1 MDNNEN
7 IQNTIPIKIILVGS
21 INVGKT
27 SLVTRYATGK
37 FHEISKSTKN
47 CSYISKTKK
56 INGKNYE
63 IRLWDTAG
71 QEKYKSVT
79 KIFIKDANIA
89 ILVFAID
96 NEKSFEDLKD
106 WLQII
111 KNVNDEN
118 LIFGIAANKSDLK
131 IENNFDE
138 KAKNFAKN
146 IGGIL
151 KKTSAIIENGGFE
164 ELLDELIFKYL
175 NNTTVLDSTG
185 SLSITLS
192 TNNSGNNKKGCC
204 GGGKSTVK
212 KKSRVNTPNRGS
224 NVGRTSY
231 KIGK

>member
-7 IQNTIPIKIILVGS
+7 NQNTIPIKIIMVGS

-37 FHEISKSTKN
+37 FYEISKSSKN

-89 ILVFAID
+89 ILVFALD

-106 WLQII
+106 WIQVI
-111 KNVNDEN
+111 KSVNDES
-118 LIFGIAANKSDLK
+118 LIIGIAANKSDLK
-131 IENNFDE
+131 YDDNLNQ
-138 KAKNFAKN
+138 KALNFAKN
-146 IGGIL
+146 KGIIL
-151 KKTSAIIENGGFE
+151 KNTSALLENGGFE
-164 ELLDELIFKYL
+164 ELINELILKYL
-175 NNTTVLDSTG
+175 NNTPVLDSTA

-192 TNNSGNNKKGCC
+192 SQNSDNKKKGCC
-204 GGGKSTVK
+204 GGGKNNVK
-212 KKSRVNTPNRGS
+212 KKISGS
-224 NVGRTSY
+224 THSNNSNKGRISY
-231 KIGK
+231 KIEK